1 LYSLY
6 CREDRLIYNDRGHPQ
21 GVCPLGMY
29 SSSPLDWSQN
39 IVTGSTGQAAG
50 STGHSP
56 QVHGAEPR
64 PDHQTRP
71 AAHRTKYA
79 MCAAPAACVYFVL
92 LLGSRPHDGRIR
104 IGGVG
109 KQTAA
114 SKAYCPDARRYCRY
128 SRRTQ
133 RKDSTQ
139 FCRRPLRPWLQSCR
153 AEDRRGEERLEWL
166 LAVLARMFIW
176 YVHVWP
182 GRPHTIDVR
191 PHASDT
197 TRPLVIR
204 VISTYVIPD
213 LCFFSAYGGLM
224 IIDRKIQLDL
234 RGVVATRPHT
244 VHIRLFSPGGLSCPF
259 DQLSISFSMFK

>member
-1 LYSLY
+1 
-6 CREDRLIYNDRGHPQ
+6 
-21 GVCPLGMY
+21 
-29 SSSPLDWSQN
+29 
-39 IVTGSTGQAAG
+39 
-50 STGHSP
+50 
-56 QVHGAEPR
+56 
-64 PDHQTRP
+64 
-71 AAHRTKYA
+71 

-114 SKAYCPDARRYCRY
+114 SILP
-128 SRRTQ
+128 RRTAVLQ
-133 RKDSTQ
+133 VQPPNPAERFHAVLSWSS
-139 FCRRPLRPWLQSCR
+139 PSWLQSCR
-153 AEDRRGEERLEWL
+153 AEQRRGEERLEWL

-182 GRPHTIDVR
+182 GRPHTIDDR